1 MGAGHNH
8 GHSHGPGPAD
18 SADHRGRLAVALAV
32 TAIILIVEII
42 GAIWSGSLALLADAG
57 HMFTDAAGLT
67 IALIAAALA
76 RRPATDRRTWGYL
89 RAEVLAAC
97 LQAAVLLAVG
107 VFVLVEAVQRLFD
120 PPPVAAGIM
129 IVFGVVGLV
138 GNAVSIAVLASGRSS
153 NLNMRAAFLEV
164 LNDALGSVAVLVAA
178 AVIALTGW
186 DRADPVVS
194 ILLACLILPRTIVLL
209 RETVSVLLE
218 STPRNLD
225 LDEVRR
231 HLLEL
236 PHVHA
241 VHDLHASQI
250 ATGLPV
256 LSAHVVVDDSC
267 FHDGHVPEMLDQLQQ
282 CVAEHFDVSVQ
293 HSTFQLEP
301 AGHGSHETGAHA

>member
-1 MGAGHNH
+1 MGAGHTH
-8 GHSHGPGPAD
+8 GHSHGPGPGG
-18 SADHRGRLAVALAV
+18 ADHRGRLAIAFTITSV
-32 TAIILIVEII
+32 ILVVEVI
-42 GAIWSGSLALLADAG
+42 GAVWSGSLALLADAG
-57 HMFTDAAGLT
+57 HMVTDAAGLL
-67 IALIAAALA
+67 IALIAASLA

-97 LQAAVLLAVG
+97 LQASVLLAVG
-107 VFVLVEAVQRLFD
+107 VFVMVEAVQRLFD
-120 PPPVAAGIM
+120 PPPVGAGIM
-129 IVFGVVGLV
+129 LVFGVVGLL
-138 GNAVSIAVLASGRSS
+138 GNIASIAVLASDRSA
-153 NLNMRAAFLEV
+153 NMNMRAAFLEV
-164 LNDALGSVAVLVAA
+164 VNDALGSVAVLVAA
-178 AVIALTGW
+178 GVIATTGW
-186 DRADPVVS
+186 ERADPVVS
-194 ILLACLILPRTIVLL
+194 ILLAALILPRTVILL

-218 STPRNLD
+218 STPRDLD
-225 LDEVRR
+225 LDDVRR

-282 CVAEHFDVSVQ
+282 CVAEHFAVSVE

-301 AGHGSHETGAHA
+301 AGHSSHESGTHA

>member
-1 MGAGHNH
+1 MGAGHTH
-8 GHSHGPGPAD
+8 GHSHGPGPGG
-18 SADHRGRLAVALAV
+18 ADHRGRLAIAFTITSV
-32 TAIILIVEII
+32 ILVVEVI
-42 GAIWSGSLALLADAG
+42 GAVWSGSLALLADAG
-57 HMFTDAAGLT
+57 HMVTDAAGLL
-67 IALIAAALA
+67 IALIAASLA

-97 LQAAVLLAVG
+97 LQASVLLAVG
-107 VFVLVEAVQRLFD
+107 VFVMVEAVQRLFD
-120 PPPVAAGIM
+120 PPPVGAGIM
-129 IVFGVVGLV
+129 LVFGVVGLL
-138 GNAVSIAVLASGRSS
+138 GNIASIAVLASDRSA
-153 NLNMRAAFLEV
+153 NMNMRAAFLEV
-164 LNDALGSVAVLVAA
+164 VNDALGSVAVLVAA
-178 AVIALTGW
+178 GVIATTGW
-186 DRADPVVS
+186 ERADPVVS
-194 ILLACLILPRTIVLL
+194 ILLAALILPRTIILL

-218 STPRNLD
+218 STPRDLD
-225 LDEVRR
+225 LDDVRR

-282 CVAEHFDVSVQ
+282 CVAEHFAVSVE

-301 AGHGSHETGAHA
+301 AGHSSHESGTHA

>member
-1 MGAGHNH
+1 MGAGHTH
-8 GHSHGPGPAD
+8 GHSHGPGPG
-18 SADHRGRLAVALAV
+18 ADHRGRLAIAFTITSL
-32 TAIILIVEII
+32 ILVVEVI
-42 GAIWSGSLALLADAG
+42 GAVLSGSLALLADAG
-57 HMFTDAAGLT
+57 HMVTDAAGLL
-67 IALIAAALA
+67 IALIAASLA

-97 LQAAVLLAVG
+97 LQASVLLAVG
-107 VFVLVEAVQRLFD
+107 VFVMVEAVQRLFD
-120 PPPVAAGIM
+120 PPPVGAGIM
-129 IVFGVVGLV
+129 LVFGVVGLL
-138 GNAVSIAVLASGRSS
+138 GNIASIAVLASDRSA
-153 NLNMRAAFLEV
+153 NMNMRAAFLEV
-164 LNDALGSVAVLVAA
+164 VNDALGSVAVLVAA
-178 AVIALTGW
+178 GVIATTGW
-186 DRADPVVS
+186 ERADPVVS
-194 ILLACLILPRTIVLL
+194 ILLAALILPRTIILL

-218 STPRNLD
+218 STPRDLD
-225 LDEVRR
+225 LDDVRR

-282 CVAEHFDVSVQ
+282 CVAEHFAISVE

-301 AGHGSHETGAHA
+301 VRHSSHESGTHA